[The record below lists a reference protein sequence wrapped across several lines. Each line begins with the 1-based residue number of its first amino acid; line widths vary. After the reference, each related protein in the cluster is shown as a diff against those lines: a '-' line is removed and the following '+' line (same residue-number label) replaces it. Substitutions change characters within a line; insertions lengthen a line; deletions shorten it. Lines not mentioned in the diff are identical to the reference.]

1 MPTRRRRIA
10 IYSPRGMVGE
20 PRTIAMDLLT
30 NNALLEMPGP
40 TFLHFYAVVSAI
52 ALVALN
58 AAIRLESFD
67 SRPAPRLPV
76 RPDPYEIAFLRGGI
90 DATIGLAIYSL
101 QRRALIEIQPGGAIT
116 AIAGLGGPTHA
127 IEARALDEVG
137 SVSTLRELLASGA
150 LRAAVAGKCEDLRQR
165 LARQGLLKPEG
176 ANRRSFALG
185 GLAGLALGGLAVAK
199 IVAAEA
205 HGHRNVGFLC
215 LETVVALGLLFLS
228 VRTVTRTAA
237 NARGL
242 AYLRQFKTA
251 YSGRIFDL
259 AGRESRFDP
268 AAAGV
273 ALVAVGAIGFEA
285 LYGTSEDAI
294 AREFKRQSAGGADG
308 GGGDGGGG
316 GGGCGGCGGGD

>member
-1 MPTRRRRIA
+1 
-10 IYSPRGMVGE
+10 
-20 PRTIAMDLLT
+20 MDLLT
-30 NNALLEMPGP
+30 TNALLEMPGP
-40 TFLHFYAVVSAI
+40 TFLDFYAVVSVI

-58 AAIRLESFD
+58 VVLRLESLD
-67 SRPAPRLPV
+67 GRPPPRLPV

-101 QRRALIEIQPGGAIT
+101 QRRALIEIQPGGGMT
-116 AIAGLGGPTHA
+116 AIAGLDQPTHA

-137 SVSTLRELLASGA
+137 SVSTLRELMGSAA
-150 LRAAVAGKCEDLRQR
+150 LRASVAGKCEVLRER
-165 LARQGLLKPEG
+165 LARQGLLKPDG
-176 ANRRSFALG
+176 ANGRAFSLG
-185 GLAGLALGGLAVAK
+185 ALAGLALGGLAVAK

-205 HGHRNVGFLC
+205 HGHKNVGFLC
-215 LETVVALGLLFLS
+215 IEAAVALGLLFFS
-228 VRTVTRTAA
+228 VLTVTRTAA
-237 NARGL
+237 NARGR

-259 AGRESRFDP
+259 PGRDSRFDP

-273 ALVAVGAIGFEA
+273 ALIAVGAIGFEA
-285 LYGTSEDAI
+285 LYGTSEEAI

-308 GGGDGGGG
+308 GGGGDGGGGCGGG